1 MRSIFLVVL
10 LLFVAVVASA
20 ESYKVCA
27 NLTPINTNLEIV
39 FTPTD
44 VDGSVYSIVGSIN
57 ELGVPMFGSGII
69 ENDLT
74 IASLYSSV
82 RYNGDL
88 IPIFCDLNI
97 TLSTLTG
104 TYMLFGGGDFSTG
117 TVVLSECQ

>member
-1 MRSIFLVVL
+1 MRCVFLVL
-10 LLFVAVVASA
+10 LLLLVAVVVSA

-27 NLTPINTNLEIV
+27 SLNPIDTNLEIV
-39 FTPTD
+39 FTPSD
-44 VDGSVYSIVGSIN
+44 ADASVYSIVGSIK

-82 RYNGDL
+82 RYNGEL

-104 TYMLFGGGDFSTG
+104 TYMLFGGEEFATG
-117 TVVLSECQ
+117 TVVVSECQ

>member
-1 MRSIFLVVL
+1 MRSIFLVILLVL
-10 LLFVAVVASA
+10 LAVVANA

-44 VDGSVYSIVGSIN
+44 VDGSVYSIVGSIK
-57 ELGVPMFGSGII
+57 ELGVPMYGSGII

-82 RYNGDL
+82 RYNGEL

-104 TYMLFGGGDFSTG
+104 TYMLFGGEEFATG
-117 TVVLSECQ
+117 TVVVSECQ